1 MIEIEVKAPEADA
14 PVAGF
19 VDFPRSG
26 KAIVEISNN

>member
-1 MIEIEVKAPEADA
+1 MGIEVKAPEADV

-19 VDFPRSG
+19 VDFPSRG